1 MSDAHQEGKVQ
12 DQITTSL
19 NACSLEVLNHL
30 VGNFYPFIIGCYQLN
45 EDDATRSGELRLY
58 SIPKTATDIKFGDAT
73 QIIDTDSGVLD
84 GKWQSSSNEDRHY
97 FATANASGSISIYAL
112 LRHSDDD
119 IEHSLRM
126 SLIGSSEIDESNGLA
141 LSLAWDDNSSSQ
153 IVSSYSGGTVA
164 LHTID
169 YRSEHKCTIE
179 ESMRWKAH
187 TMFGCPAEVWTCCF
201 ASNKVYNSHPNVVL
215 SGGDDCKM
223 KVWDIR
229 NTTVPFHTMSD
240 FDAGVTALSY
250 HPKLEHIFAVGS
262 YDECLRIMD
271 MRKLAE
277 PLAKIN
283 VGGGVWRA
291 KWHPTDTSRILV
303 GAMHAGCRVVRAD
316 CGLDHDHFGDNQ
328 HEIQITKS
336 FTEHKSMAYG
346 ADWLLVPTDGGN
358 LEFAASC
365 SFYDKQGFI
374 WQPGSN

>member
-1 MSDAHQEGKVQ
+1 MSNSIQEGKIQ
-12 DQITTSL
+12 DQVTTAL

-30 VGNFYPFIIGCYQLN
+30 VSEFYPLIIGCYQLN

-58 SIPKTATDIKFGDAT
+58 SIPQRTTDIKFGNVT
-73 QIIDTDSGVLD
+73 QIIHTESGVLD
-84 GKWQSSSNEDRHY
+84 GKWQSVPDQHMNY
-97 FATANASGSISIYAL
+97 FATANASGSISIYGL
-112 LRHSDDD
+112 HSSESDANLNL
-119 IEHSLRM
+119 SLM
-126 SLIGSSEIDESNGLA
+126 SSSEIEESNGLA
-141 LSLAWDDNSSSQ
+141 LAIAWDDSSSSRM
-153 IVSSYSGGTVA
+153 VSSYSGGTVA

-169 YRSEHKCTIE
+169 YRSDDNNACNIH

-201 ASNKVYNSHPNVVL
+201 ASNKVYNSHPNVVM

-229 NTTVPFHTMSD
+229 NNTVPFHTMSD
-240 FDAGVTALSY
+240 FDAGVTTLSY
-250 HPKLEHIFAVGS
+250 HPKLEHIFAAGS

-271 MRKLAE
+271 MRKLSE
-277 PLAKIN
+277 PLTKIN

-291 KWHPTDTSRILV
+291 KWHPIDTSRLLV
-303 GAMHAGCRVVRAD
+303 GAMHGGCRVVQAD
-316 CGLDHDHFGDNQ
+316 CILDHDHVSDNPS
-328 HEIQITKS
+328 EPVITKS

-346 ADWLLVPTDGGN
+346 ADWLLISRDEGN

-374 WQPGSN
+374 WHSSDSN